1 MTLKE
6 IYETKK
12 NELSPA
18 QLFIALLAKITCRKE
33 TTVRQ
38 WLSGIQ
44 EPNDLAKKRI
54 STELGIPVEE
64 LFPSSAKLHSHFAF
78 ISIITITNINYHRK
92 MTAIEPQVALNG
104 RYSIGETCSLLG
116 IHRDTLRSYTDT
128 ERIIKCGFRKI
139 GNRLVKYYLG
149 CEILRFW
156 KMHS

>member
-1 MTLKE
+1 
-6 IYETKK
+6 
-12 NELSPA
+12 
-18 QLFIALLAKITCRKE
+18 
-33 TTVRQ
+33 
-38 WLSGIQ
+38 
-44 EPNDLAKKRI
+44 
-54 STELGIPVEE
+54 
-64 LFPSSAKLHSHFAF
+64 
-78 ISIITITNINYHRK
+78 

-104 RYSIGETCSLLG
+104 RYSIVETCSLLG

>member
-1 MTLKE
+1 
-6 IYETKK
+6 
-12 NELSPA
+12 
-18 QLFIALLAKITCRKE
+18 
-33 TTVRQ
+33 
-38 WLSGIQ
+38 
-44 EPNDLAKKRI
+44 
-54 STELGIPVEE
+54 
-64 LFPSSAKLHSHFAF
+64 
-78 ISIITITNINYHRK
+78 
-92 MTAIEPQVALNG
+92 MTAIEPRVALNG